1 VRLDPGAIFL
11 PDIAARYP
19 GYIWIPLRTDLIGPM
34 LQPGTFALT
43 LLLSLLTAL
52 GPLSMDMYLPSLP
65 DIGRTLNAPI
75 VQVQLTISSYLFGF
89 AAGQIFYG
97 PVSDRFG
104 RRPVLL
110 AALVLYALAT
120 IGCAVAQSIGG
131 LIALRFLQ
139 AVGGAGAIVLA
150 RAVVRDIYSGVR
162 AGRELS
168 LMGAITGVAPI
179 VAPVIG
185 GGLQI
190 WFGWRATFVLLVAF
204 AALIGAV
211 AARLLPETLRETI
224 KAPFSL
230 GAMSE
235 MYRSVAVHRSFL
247 AHLAI
252 LTSAF
257 VGLFAWI
264 SGAPVV
270 MQSAIYGL
278 SPFAFGVTFAIG
290 AGGYVLGT
298 FIAARIVMRLGLD
311 RLIGI
316 GTAAMALGGLAMAAV
331 IGVALSHVLW
341 FVAAMTLYLAGLG
354 FALPATMAG
363 ALTPFPDR
371 AGTASS
377 VLGFAQQTGA
387 AITAAAVGAY
397 LGRSAW
403 PVASVVAVMGCLSFL
418 IWLWTRQVRRHG
430 EFQPR

>member
-1 VRLDPGAIFL
+1 
-11 PDIAARYP
+11 
-19 GYIWIPLRTDLIGPM
+19 M

-97 PVSDRFG
+97 PISDRFG

-110 AALVLYALAT
+110 AALVLYAFAT

-150 RAVVRDIYSGVR
+150 RAVVRDLYSGVR

-179 VAPVIG
+179 IAPVIG

-204 AALIGAV
+204 AALIGVV

-224 KAPFSL
+224 KTPFSL
-230 GAMSE
+230 SAMAE
-235 MYRSVAVHRSFL
+235 MYRSVAVHRGFL
-247 AHLAI
+247 AYLAI

-257 VGLFAWI
+257 IGLFAWI

-278 SPFAFGVTFAIG
+278 SPFAFGVTFAVG

-316 GTAAMALGGLAMAAV
+316 GTAAMALGGLAMAMV
-331 IGVALSHVLW
+331 IGAALGHVLW
-341 FVAAMTLYLAGLG
+341 FVGAMTLYLAGLG

-403 PVASVVAVMGCLSFL
+403 PVASVVAVMGCVSFL

-430 EFQPR
+430 EFPPR